1 MSEPIPTRIRIV
13 KPLLAPHV
21 LLLVLSAGLS
31 VSAAEPTH
39 KDIVFASPEG
49 HDLKLD
55 LYLPEK
61 TDTKPPLVVFI
72 HGGSWQKGSYKNC
85 SVAWLAEH
93 GYAVA
98 SIGYRFSD
106 LAIWPAQVHDCKGAI
121 RWLRAHANEYGYDAT
136 RIGAIGTSAG
146 GYLVAMLAVTGREAN
161 LEGDIGGNLDQNSK
175 IQAVVDYFG
184 PTDFVARSKN
194 QPSKTEVEGS
204 PVRQLLGGPVSKNL
218 ELAAK
223 ASPLNHVDAKDV
235 PLLAIHGEKDKT
247 VFIEHSRWFVE
258 AHRAAGLEARLIVLP
273 DSGHG
278 GKEFFESPIREEVVT
293 FLDRI
298 LKSTES

>member
-1 MSEPIPTRIRIV
+1 MNTQPARG
-13 KPLLAPHV
+13 LA
-21 LLLVLSAGLS
+21 LFLVLSASLS
-31 VSAAEPTH
+31 ATAAEPAF
-39 KDIVFASPEG
+39 KDLVVASPDG

-61 TDTKPPLVVFI
+61 PEAKPPLVVFI

-106 LAIWPAQVHDCKGAI
+106 VAVWPAQVHDCKGAI
-121 RWLRAHANEYGYDAT
+121 RWLRAHADEYGYEAS
-136 RIGAIGTSAG
+136 RIGAIGSSAG
-146 GYLVAMLAVTGREAN
+146 GYLVAMLGVTGGEAE
-161 LEGDIGGNLDQNSK
+161 LEGEVGGNLDRSSAV
-175 IQAVVDYFG
+175 QAVVDYYG

-194 QPSKTEVEGS
+194 QPSKTEVEGAS
-204 PVRQLLGGPVSKNL
+204 VYELLGGPVSQNL

-235 PLLAIHGEKDKT
+235 PLLAIHGERDKT

-258 AHRAAGLEARLIVLP
+258 AHRAVGIEAGLVVLP
-273 DSGHG
+273 ESGHG
-278 GKEFFESPIREEVVT
+278 GEEFYEPPVREKVVV

-298 LKSTES
+298 LKPGKP